1 MLTTVASP
9 PYPAEHSHLPVS
21 EFISAFP
28 PQTQESELV
37 AVVSPPEMEDPDG
50 QAVHWVF
57 PAAPL

>member
-21 EFISAFP
+21 ELNSAFD

-37 AVVSPPEMEDPDG
+37 AVVSPSEMEDPG
-50 QAVHWVF
+50 GHAVH
-57 PAAPL
+57 